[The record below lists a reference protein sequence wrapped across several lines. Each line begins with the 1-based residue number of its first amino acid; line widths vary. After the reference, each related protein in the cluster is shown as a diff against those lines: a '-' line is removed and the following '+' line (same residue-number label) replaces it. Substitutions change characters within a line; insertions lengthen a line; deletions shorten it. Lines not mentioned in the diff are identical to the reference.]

1 MTGTQQPERQKPNVL
16 ARNYILLTSGEFVS
30 KLLAVGAFMYL
41 GRVLGPQRYGSL
53 EFTLAA
59 MVFFT
64 LPVELGLSDYGAREV
79 ARGRLSP
86 SALLGEV
93 ASLRLLLAAC
103 SFSALLVFAAVLDRG
118 PDLKSLFVFY
128 GLSLFGAP
136 ALFQWF
142 FQGGDRMH
150 LVAAVSIVRQFTFT
164 AVVFALVR
172 AGGPLNRVGMAEC
185 LSVLAAGAV
194 CVLILGTRLKIPPP
208 RLTFRPA
215 RLLAPLREALPIGFA
230 QLAWAFQWYFAT
242 VLLGFIA
249 PGTPVGWFGAS
260 HRILMSL
267 HTFVWL
273 YFVNLLPSISR
284 TVSRPRPELEQLIE
298 RSLTVAAW
306 GSVFAALVAT
316 AFAPILIRLI
326 YGSRFAGAEGVLRL
340 LVWMLPVAMVGGHYR
355 YILIGYGRRRLLMKS
370 MGISAVVAGVA
381 SAVLIPRFGAHG
393 AALALLTGGI
403 VEFALSYTFVRL
415 SVARIPA
422 HAPLTGPVMAAAAAA
437 TAGLL
442 ALAAGTN
449 SWIATAAT
457 TGAYLLIL
465 LAWQGR
471 DLLTLVKTLSH
482 PR

>member
-1 MTGTQQPERQKPNVL
+1 MATAQPERQRTNAL

-30 KLLAVGAFMYL
+30 KLLAVSAFMYL

-79 ARGRLSP
+79 ARGRISP

-118 PDLKSLFVFY
+118 AELKSLFLFY

-142 FQGGDRMH
+142 FQGSDRMH

-172 AGGPLNRVGMAEC
+172 AGAPLNRVGMAES
-185 LSVLAAGAV
+185 LSVLAAGAI
-194 CVLILGTRLKIPPP
+194 CMLILRTRLKIAPG
-208 RLTFRPA
+208 RLTFRPP

-242 VLLGFIA
+242 VLLGFIV

-284 TVSRPRPELEQLIE
+284 TVSRPRPELESLIG

-316 AFAPILIRLI
+316 AFAPTLIRLI
-326 YGSRFAGAEGVLRL
+326 YGSKFAGAEGVLRL
-340 LVWMLPVAMVGGHYR
+340 LAWMLPLAMIGGHYR
-355 YILIGYGRRRLLMKS
+355 YILIGYGRRRLLMMS
-370 MGISAVVAGVA
+370 MGISAAAAA
-381 SAVLIPRFGAHG
+381 SAAAVLIPRFGAQG
-393 AALALLTGGI
+393 AALGLLTGGAI
-403 VEFALSYTFVRL
+403 EVALSYTFVRL
-415 SVARIPA
+415 SVAPIPA
-422 HAPLTGPVMAAAAAA
+422 HVALIRPAIAAAASA

-442 ALAAGTN
+442 AFAAGAN
-449 SWIATAAT
+449 SWIAAGTTA
-457 TGAYLLIL
+457 GAYLLML
-465 LAWQGR
+465 CAWQGR
-471 DLLTLVKTLSH
+471 DLLTLVKALSH
-482 PR
+482 LR